1 MANLTKAQSPQRALR
16 AGVVGVGAFG
26 RLHAQKY
33 KGFEGVEL
41 VGVADPAIAPAQELA
56 ASLGTEAFADYRALI
71 DKVDCISIAS
81 PAATHASIARDFLK
95 AGVHV
100 LVEKPI
106 AITVREAEELM
117 PLARQKNL
125 ILQTGH
131 QERYVFEASG
141 LLNRSIRPLTI
152 ECHRAGTFSPR
163 GTDVS
168 AALDLMTHDIDL
180 VHALNPSPVVTTK
193 ATARSRPDSFSDEV
207 TASLI
212 LSDGC
217 KVSLFA
223 SRMADAR
230 KRYVRIG
237 YADGMVEIDLLARTM
252 TNTTKET
259 ITPAFFPSTDGKP
272 GIADDPLG
280 YSIAQFVKS
289 VRTGTPPLVTAEQ
302 AKWALATALIIL
314 KAADSPATRPT
325 KG

>member
-1 MANLTKAQSPQRALR
+1 MANLTKAQSAQRVLR
-16 AGVVGVGAFG
+16 AGVVGAGAFG

-33 KGFEGVEL
+33 KGFENVEL
-41 VGVADPAIAPAQELA
+41 AGITDPALAQAQELA
-56 ASLGTEAFADYRALI
+56 GTLGTEAHADHHALI
-71 DKVDCISIAS
+71 GKVDCVSIAS
-81 PAATHASIARDFLK
+81 PAATHAAIAKDFLK

-106 AITVREAEELM
+106 AVTVREAEELI

-141 LLNRSIRPLTI
+141 LLNRSLRPLTI
-152 ECHRAGTFSPR
+152 ECHRAGPFSTR
-163 GTDVS
+163 SNDVS
-168 AALDLMTHDIDL
+168 AALDLMTHDVDL
-180 VHALNPSPVVTTK
+180 VHALNPTPVVTTK
-193 ATARSRPDSFSDEV
+193 ASARSRPDSFSDEV

-223 SRMADAR
+223 SRMAEAR

-237 YADGMVEIDLLARTM
+237 YADGTVEIDLLARTM
-252 TNTTKET
+252 TNTTNEK
-259 ITPAFFPSTDGKP
+259 ISPAFFPSTDGKP

-280 YSIAQFVKS
+280 YAIAQFVKS
-289 VRTGTPPLVTAEQ
+289 VRTGTPPLVSADQ
-302 AKWALATALIIL
+302 AKWALATTLIIL
-314 KAADSPATRPT
+314 KAADSPATRPP
-325 KG
+325 KV